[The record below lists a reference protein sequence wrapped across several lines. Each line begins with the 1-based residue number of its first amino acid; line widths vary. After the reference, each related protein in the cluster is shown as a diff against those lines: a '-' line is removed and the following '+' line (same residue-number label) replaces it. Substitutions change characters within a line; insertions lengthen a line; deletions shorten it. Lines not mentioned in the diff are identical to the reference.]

1 MLKELDSF
9 RLIDPWGL
17 LVGGIIPIE
26 MALGPIK
33 IFFSRK
39 RFVFINPFNFACH
52 GKRKVQAQAQA
63 QE

>member
-9 RLIDPWGL
+9 RLIDPWGF

-33 IFFSRK
+33 IFFSRISRK
-39 RFVFINPFNFACH
+39 RFVFIKPFNFACD
-52 GKRKVQAQAQA
+52 GKRKAQT